1 MAENKVTGTEK
12 ENDYILQVK
21 KLTKLYGASNKA
33 EAAKMMKEGK
43 NKDEVF
49 RETGV
54 TVALWD
60 VSFKVKRGEVFV
72 IIGLSGSGKSTVV
85 RMLNM
90 LNKPTSGQVIYEDSE
105 IDTFSKKD
113 LNEYRRDKISMVF
126 QSFGL
131 MSHRDVLGNVAYGL
145 EVKGIPRVERE
156 RRATEIIEMV
166 GLKGHEHTSIG
177 SLSGG
182 MRQRVGIARALAN
195 DPEVLL
201 MDEPFSALDPLVRK
215 DMQFE
220 LLSIQRKLEK
230 TVVFITHDINEAFK
244 LGDTVAIMRDG
255 RLIQVGTPEE
265 MSANPADDYVREFIN
280 SADMTKVLCAKH
292 VMIVPCVVR
301 ATDSPEYALREMKS
315 SGVSTAYVVD
325 RHMKFLG
332 IVNVEAAIRA
342 RREEKSLKE
351 VYVTDV
357 ATTTKDTVISDI
369 LPIAAEAKYPI
380 AVLEADGSLV
390 GIVSKASVL
399 SSLM

>member
-1 MAENKVTGTEK
+1 
-12 ENDYILQVK
+12 
-21 KLTKLYGASNKA
+21 
-33 EAAKMMKEGK
+33 
-43 NKDEVF
+43 
-49 RETGV
+49 
-54 TVALWD
+54 
-60 VSFKVKRGEVFV
+60 
-72 IIGLSGSGKSTVV
+72 
-85 RMLNM
+85 
-90 LNKPTSGQVIYEDSE
+90 
-105 IDTFSKKD
+105 
-113 LNEYRRDKISMVF
+113 MVF

-131 MSHRDVLGNVAYGL
+131 MSHRDVLGNVVYGL
-145 EVKGIPRVERE
+145 EIKGLARVERE
-156 RRATEIIEMV
+156 RKAMEMLDMV
-166 GLKGHEHTSIG
+166 GLKGYEHASIA

-182 MRQRVGIARALAN
+182 LRQRVGIARALAN

-220 LLSIQRKLEK
+220 LLSLQRKLEK

-265 MSANPADDYVREFIN
+265 MSASPADDYVREFID
-280 SADMTKVLCAKH
+280 SADKTKVLCARH
-292 VMIVPCVVR
+292 VMLTPCVVR
-301 ATDSPEYALREMKS
+301 ETDSPDYALREMKNG
-315 SGVSTAYVVD
+315 GVSSAYVVD

-342 RREEKSLKE
+342 RKERKSLKE

-357 ATTTKDTVISDI
+357 ATTAADTVISDI
-369 LPIAAEAKYPI
+369 LPVAAEAKYPI
-380 AVLEADGSLV
+380 AVLENDGSLV

>member
-1 MAENKVTGTEK
+1 MAENKAAGYK
-12 ENDYILQVK
+12 NDYIIQVNH
-21 KLTKLYGASNKA
+21 LTKLYGAANRT
-33 EAAKMMKEGK
+33 EASRMMKEGRSK
-43 NKDEVF
+43 EEVL

-72 IIGLSGSGKSTVV
+72 IIGLSGSGKSTVI
-85 RMLNM
+85 RTLNM
-90 LNKPTSGQVIYEDSE
+90 LNRPTAGQILFEDSA
-105 IDTFSKKD
+105 IDTFGKKD

-131 MSHRDVLGNVAYGL
+131 MSHRDVLGNVVYGL
-145 EVKGIPRVERE
+145 EIQGLARVERE
-156 RRATEIIEMV
+156 RKAMEMLDMV
-166 GLKGHEHTSIG
+166 GLKGYEHASIA

-220 LLSIQRKLEK
+220 LLSLQRKLEK

-265 MSANPADDYVREFIN
+265 MSASPADDYVREFID
-280 SADMTKVLCAKH
+280 SADKTKVLCARH
-292 VMIVPCVVR
+292 VMLTPCVVR
-301 ATDSPEYALREMKS
+301 ETDSPDYALREMKNG
-315 SGVSTAYVVD
+315 GVSSAYVVD

-342 RREEKSLKE
+342 RKERKSLKE

-357 ATTTKDTVISDI
+357 ATTAADTVISDI
-369 LPIAAEAKYPI
+369 LPVAAEAKYPI
-380 AVLEADGSLV
+380 AVLENDGSLV